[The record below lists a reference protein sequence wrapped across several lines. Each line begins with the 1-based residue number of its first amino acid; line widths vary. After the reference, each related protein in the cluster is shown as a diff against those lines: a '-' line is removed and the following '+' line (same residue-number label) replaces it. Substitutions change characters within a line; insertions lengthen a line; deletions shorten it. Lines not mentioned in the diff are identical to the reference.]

1 MGDQLQQGGDVVDL
15 QSGRALQPRG
25 SELPAAWS
33 RPHSRFYTFVVPAG
47 DRSSSARGLSIGG
60 RRTSRRYSYT
70 PAPMTTA
77 SDTQALRD
85 RPSSRK
91 VVSVRSLRRALSHSS
106 TPTITRS
113 HRLSYKNVGWK
124 VANAW

>member
-60 RRTSRRYSYT
+60 RRTSRRYSHT

-85 RPSSRK
+85 SPSRNRP
-91 VVSVRSLRRALSHSS
+91 
-106 TPTITRS
+106 
-113 HRLSYKNVGWK
+113 
-124 VANAW
+124 NAYIPR